1 MDDRTPVT
9 VGIPAY
15 NAASFI
21 QRAVDS
27 VRAQSWPIAEV
38 LVVDD
43 GSKDDTA
50 AAAERLGCRVVRH
63 QRNKGD
69 PGARN
74 TLLANAATPYV
85 AMLDADDEWLSHHLE
100 TVVPL
105 LVGHPH
111 RAAAFGLARYVPSGL
126 TWPMPRP
133 AGAGPDLLA
142 VALHRAMIPHNAV
155 VLRVAH
161 VQSVGGYRE
170 HLRHASDYDLWCR
183 LAARYDIAGV
193 EQYTAIIHQHAQQ
206 SSRKGMEY
214 HATEYD
220 IRREFLASAAFREQ
234 LGVSEEWLRNT
245 NYQIWRDHLNATWH
259 SRDIRNRLWHL
270 GQYRDHGRAS
280 TFLSSVA
287 GIALMPVA
295 RLRDR
300 LRQRGT
306 AA

>member
-1 MDDRTPVT
+1 
-9 VGIPAY
+9 
-15 NAASFI
+15 
-21 QRAVDS
+21 
-27 VRAQSWPIAEV
+27 
-38 LVVDD
+38 
-43 GSKDDTA
+43 
-50 AAAERLGCRVVRH
+50 
-63 QRNKGD
+63 
-69 PGARN
+69 
-74 TLLANAATPYV
+74 
-85 AMLDADDEWLSHHLE
+85 MLDADDEWLPHHLE

-105 LVGHPH
+105 LVGHPD

-126 TWPMPRP
+126 TWPMPP
-133 AGAGPDLLA
+133 LAGAGPDLLA
-142 VALHRAMIPHNAV
+142 VALRRAMIPHNAV

-193 EQYTAIIHQHAQQ
+193 DQYTAIIYQHAQQ

-220 IRREFLASAAFREQ
+220 IRREFLASPTFREQ
-234 LGVSEEWLRNT
+234 LGVSEEWLRNE
-245 NYQIWRDHLNATWH
+245 NHEIWRSHLEGSWH
-259 SRDIRNRLWHL
+259 NRDIRNRLWHL
-270 GQYRDHGRAS
+270 SQYRGHARLPS
-280 TFLSSVA
+280 FVSSVA
-287 GIALMPVA
+287 GIALIPIA